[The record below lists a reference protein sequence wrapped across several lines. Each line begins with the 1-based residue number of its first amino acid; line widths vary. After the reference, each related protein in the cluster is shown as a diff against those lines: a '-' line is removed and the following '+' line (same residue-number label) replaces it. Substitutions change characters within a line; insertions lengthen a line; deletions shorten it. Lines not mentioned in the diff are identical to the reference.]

1 MSEVSGPVAW
11 VTGASR
17 GIGRALAA
25 GLAEAGYD
33 VALTAR
39 TSDALDDVSSSIQS
53 LGRRALVVP
62 ADVSDPEEVRRA
74 AEAVRSRFGRL
85 DACVTA
91 AGISP
96 VRTDAVDIS
105 DRRWRQI
112 LDVNVDG
119 TFWVL
124 REAGRLMKAAGNGG
138 SLVAVSSIHAR
149 AAGPLLAAYSASK
162 GAIESLVRA
171 LAVDW
176 APDRIRVNALAPGYF
191 ETDMT
196 APMTRD
202 PALRAG
208 LLRRI
213 PMDRFGQPDELVPA
227 TVFLVSP
234 ASSYVTGSV
243 LVVDGGWTAT

>member
-1 MSEVSGPVAW
+1 MSDVSRPATAPGSAAHEGRPVAW

-17 GIGRALAA
+17 GLGRAIAV

-33 VALTAR
+33 VASTAR
-39 TSDALDDVSSSIQS
+39 TGEALDDVTSSIQA
-53 LGRRALVVP
+53 LGRETLAVP
-62 ADVSDPEEVRRA
+62 ADVSDPDAVRQA
-74 AEAVRSRFGRL
+74 ADAVRSRFGRL

-124 REAGRLMKAAGNGG
+124 REAGRVMKATGNGG

-149 AAGPLLAAYSASK
+149 VAGPLLAAYSASK
-162 GAIESLVRA
+162 GAIEALVRT

-191 ETDMT
+191 ET
-196 APMTRD
+196 
-202 PALRAG
+202 
-208 LLRRI
+208 
-213 PMDRFGQPDELVPA
+213 
-227 TVFLVSP
+227 
-234 ASSYVTGSV
+234 
-243 LVVDGGWTAT
+243 